1 MAGKEFHGYWG
12 RNGYTI
18 LTEEIYVVFFEKKRM
33 EFGKWWYTGIQFLN
47 NFSFNDCQVLQQW
60 LMVQTTHFC
69 TFMQYEL
76 HKMSITWTILGFR
89 FLSWCQVLKT
99 IDQDGTKSVQSGREF
114 SSAHV
119 GILQRQNDKNVVTM
133 GYEHDS
139 VKNKWEG
146 IYKHQDD
153 TIAENRW
160 KHRMK
165 QNLRNGIRGRIVK

>member
-1 MAGKEFHGYWG
+1 M
-12 RNGYTI
+12 
-18 LTEEIYVVFFEKKRM
+18 
-33 EFGKWWYTGIQFLN
+33 
-47 NFSFNDCQVLQQW
+47 
-60 LMVQTTHFC
+60 
-69 TFMQYEL
+69 
-76 HKMSITWTILGFR
+76 
-89 FLSWCQVLKT
+89 KT

-119 GILQRQNDKNVVTM
+119 GILQRQNDKNVTM

-146 IYKHQDD
+146 IYKHEDD